1 MRVLITGI
9 TGFVGSYLAEYALSQ
24 NAQVY
29 GSFRWRSRTENINQ
43 IKDQVKLIECELN
56 DASSVSSLI
65 QESKPDMVFHL
76 AAQSYVPA
84 SWQAPEE
91 TLANNIVGQVNLFEA
106 IRRSGLDP
114 LIHIAGSSEEY
125 GYTPPEEIPVSE
137 TAALRPLSPY
147 AVSKVTQDLLGYQ
160 YYQSYGLRII
170 RTRAFNHTGPR
181 RGSVFVE
188 SNFALQIAEIEAE
201 ARPPVVHVG
210 NLEAQRD
217 YCDVRDIVK
226 GYWLAL
232 EKGQPGEVYNL
243 ASGKPWAIREV
254 LDYLLSMSSVT
265 IDIQQDPKRM
275 RPSDVPLL
283 CGDSTVFRKLTGW
296 EPQIPFTDT
305 LKDLLNYWRTN
316 LAGEKEQG

>member
-1 MRVLITGI
+1 MRILITGI
-9 TGFVGSYLAEYALSQ
+9 TGFVGSHLAEYALSQ
-24 NAQVY
+24 NAEVY
-29 GSFRWRSRTENINQ
+29 GSFRWRSRMENITQ
-43 IKDQVKLIECELN
+43 IKDQVKLIECELK
-56 DASSVSSLI
+56 DASSVNSLI
-65 QESKPDMVFHL
+65 QESKPDMMFHL

-106 IRRSGLDP
+106 IRRNDLDP
-114 LIHIAGSSEEY
+114 LIQIAGSSEEY
-125 GYTPPEEIPVSE
+125 GYTPPEETPVPE

-147 AVSKVTQDLLGYQ
+147 AVSKVTQDMLGYQ
-160 YYQSYGLRII
+160 YHQSYGMKII

-188 SNFALQIAEIEAE
+188 SNFALQIAEIETE
-201 ARPPVVHVG
+201 ARPPVVYVG

-243 ASGKPWAIREV
+243 ASGIPWAIREV
-254 LDYLLSMSSVT
+254 LDYLLSMSSAK
-265 IDIQQDPKRM
+265 IDIQQDPSRM

-283 CGDSTVFRKLTGW
+283 CGDSTVFRNLTGW
-296 EPQIPFTDT
+296 EPLIPFKET
-305 LKDLLNYWRTN
+305 LKDLLNYWRTS
-316 LAGEKEQG
+316 LAIAKEQG